1 MIGGDCVEFE
11 KIKSQDYVVGV
22 YFESKEDEKIISDF
36 IGDES
41 IVELVDAYDMF
52 YMSYNAVFIT
62 KRCYEQLNL
71 DWYNKEIPK
80 GECILENYKLPDS
93 LIVVVDADLHDNLYD
108 GFVSWEEYKLISSD
122 ENFSFIERKLGGY
135 HTSTEIMCDKQ
146 KTIVEKVICLNMLA
160 SNKYLDTDERRC
172 LSRWK
177 RDIEEA
183 LFIEVG
189 VFLRGKAYQT
199 PDGIFFDDMNEVFA
213 HLKTLFQYEVPYSV
227 ECILPSVD
235 EWDAEEPIVTLFYN
249 KELQLVDYC

>member
-108 GFVSWEEYKLISSD
+108 GFVSWEEYKWLS
-122 ENFSFIERKLGGY
+122 
-135 HTSTEIMCDKQ
+135 H
-146 KTIVEKVICLNMLA
+146 
-160 SNKYLDTDERRC
+160 KY
-172 LSRWK
+172 
-177 RDIEEA
+177 
-183 LFIEVG
+183 
-189 VFLRGKAYQT
+189 
-199 PDGIFFDDMNEVFA
+199 
-213 HLKTLFQYEVPYSV
+213 
-227 ECILPSVD
+227 
-235 EWDAEEPIVTLFYN
+235 
-249 KELQLVDYC
+249 